1 MAEERAHRR
10 LAAILAAD
18 VVGYSRLMEVD
29 ETGTLAALKA
39 RRSDVLGPLVAKHQ
53 GRIFKTTGD
62 GVLVEFASA
71 VNAMQCAVDLQ
82 QGMAAANAEQPE
94 DRHIVLRIG
103 VNLGDVM
110 AEGGDLYGDGV
121 NIAARLES
129 IAEPGGIL
137 VSGTTYDHTKNKIK
151 IGFDDLGVQSL
162 KNIAE
167 PVRAY
172 RVTGIPRVLPVTA
185 RGVADK
191 PSIALLPFVNI
202 SGDATQDYLSDGIT
216 ENIIASL
223 SRFRDLLVIASN
235 STFAYKGKAVKIQD
249 VSRELGVRY
258 LLEGSV
264 QRSSERVRIT
274 AQLIDGATGQH
285 LWTERYDR
293 GVEDIFAVQ
302 DDVTNMIVGQLA
314 TAYGGR
320 LRKAWQGRVEKTGP
334 QDFRA
339 YDHHQRGMD
348 IFNRFTKEDVERARE
363 CFHQAV
369 ALDPAYGKPYAKIAW
384 THLIDVQFGWSG
396 NAEESMAIALEFAT
410 MALARDDDEAWGHW
424 ALAGY
429 HMLCT
434 RYDRALAEYKKALEL
449 NPNDADV
456 LNDLGMCLSY
466 AGRAVEGIEMVR
478 NAMRLNPHYP
488 EYWVMQFGP
497 IYFDAGQ
504 YEEAIATLESLRSL
518 DTIGVQLYL
527 AASYAAL
534 GHADQ
539 ARRAVERVIE
549 FDPQATI
556 RCRTVVGMAP
566 YKDPKDLEHF
576 RESLRKAGLPE

>member
-1 MAEERAHRR
+1 M
-10 LAAILAAD
+10 
-18 VVGYSRLMEVD
+18 
-29 ETGTLAALKA
+29 
-39 RRSDVLGPLVAKHQ
+39 
-53 GRIFKTTGD
+53 
-62 GVLVEFASA
+62 
-71 VNAMQCAVDLQ
+71 
-82 QGMAAANAEQPE
+82 
-94 DRHIVLRIG
+94 
-103 VNLGDVM
+103 
-110 AEGGDLYGDGV
+110 
-121 NIAARLES
+121 
-129 IAEPGGIL
+129 
-137 VSGTTYDHTKNKIK
+137 
-151 IGFDDLGVQSL
+151 
-162 KNIAE
+162 
-167 PVRAY
+167 
-172 RVTGIPRVLPVTA
+172 
-185 RGVADK
+185 
-191 PSIALLPFVNI
+191 
-202 SGDATQDYLSDGIT
+202 
-216 ENIIASL
+216 
-223 SRFRDLLVIASN
+223 
-235 STFAYKGKAVKIQD
+235 KIQD

-258 LLEGSV
+258 VLEGSV
-264 QRSSERVRIT
+264 QRSSEGVRIT

-302 DDVTNMIVGQLA
+302 DDVTEMIVGQLA

-396 NAEESMAIALEFAT
+396 NAEASMAIALEFAT
-410 MALARDDDEAWGHW
+410 LALARDDDEAWGHW

-466 AGRAVEGIEMVR
+466 AGRAEEGIEMVR
-478 NAMRLNPHYP
+478 KAMRLNPHYP

-497 IYFDAGQ
+497 IYFDARQ

-527 AASYAAL
+527 AASHAAL

-539 ARRAVERVIE
+539 ARRAVARVIE

-556 RCRTVVGMAP
+556 RRRTVVGMAP
-566 YKDPKDLEHF
+566 YKDPEDLEHL